1 MDFNF
6 SLFFMALGLACCF
19 EALPWL
25 IAPQRFREMLQKL
38 GELPA
43 EQLRVGGFLML
54 ALGLGVCALG
64 RSLL

>member
-1 MDFNF
+1 MDFNYP
-6 SLFFMALGLACCF
+6 LFFMALGLACCI

-54 ALGLGVCALG
+54 AIGLAVCAAG

>member
-6 SLFFMALGLACCF
+6 SLFFMALGLACCI

-25 IAPQRFREMLQKL
+25 VAPRRFREMLQKM

-43 EQLRVGGFLML
+43 EQLRTGGFLTL
-54 ALGLGVCALG
+54 ALGLAVCAAG
-64 RSLL
+64 RALM

>member
-25 IAPQRFREMLQKL
+25 VAPQRFREMLQKL

-43 EQLRVGGFLML
+43 DQLRVGGLDRKS
-54 ALGLGVCALG
+54 VV
-64 RSLL
+64 